1 MANKKQLLIDDISIE
16 IVKHARAKNIRI
28 RLQPHKPVR
37 VTIPLRAAFSL
48 GEHFLMQRLSWI
60 KENMPALEAK
70 SPRKTFDWD
79 YVLPTFEGEI
89 RLIPIGS
96 EKENGV
102 IGLEL
107 PPEFD
112 FDKSENQ
119 TEVEKL
125 LVEKLREIAKNHLP
139 QRLQVLA
146 DLTGFQFEK
155 VTVKNLK
162 SRWGSCSSVNN
173 INLNIHLM
181 RLPSEMI
188 DYVLMHELQHTT
200 IKNHSSSFWNALEAK
215 WPGAIRLD
223 KVLNQYRISWF

>member
-1 MANKKQLLIDDISIE
+1 MANKKELLIDDISVE

-48 GEHFLMQRLSWI
+48 GEHFLMQRLPWI
-60 KENMPALEAK
+60 KENMPALEARTPQK
-70 SPRKTFDWD
+70 IFDWD
-79 YVLPTFEGEI
+79 YVLPTIAGEI
-89 RLIPIGS
+89 RLVPDGIKT
-96 EKENGV
+96 KEGI
-102 IGLEL
+102 IGLSL
-107 PPEFD
+107 PAEYD
-112 FDKSENQ
+112 FTRIENQ

-125 LVEKLREIAKNHLP
+125 LVEKLREFAKKYLP
-139 QRLQVLA
+139 QRLQELA
-146 DLTGFQFEK
+146 DKTGFQYEK

-200 IKNHSSSFWNALEAK
+200 IKNHSSHFWNSLEVK
-215 WPGAIRLD
+215 WQGAMRLD
-223 KVLNQYRISWF
+223 KALNGYRIQW